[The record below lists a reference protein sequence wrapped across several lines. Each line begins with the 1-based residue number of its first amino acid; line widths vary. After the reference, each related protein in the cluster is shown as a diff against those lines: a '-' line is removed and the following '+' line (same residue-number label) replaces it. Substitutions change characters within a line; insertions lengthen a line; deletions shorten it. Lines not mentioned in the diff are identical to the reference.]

1 MDRRPLP
8 TSKFLLR
15 RSKANSG
22 RIAFAVLI
30 AAALLAGLVVW
41 TYQGQGGSVARSE
54 EWRTGIGV
62 EIYQGAHF
70 KPEPGERKAFILA
83 CLALPLACLIS
94 LKIATAIEK
103 SKHLRFCPLVAAIGS
118 GIGLYYLWIATAID
132 RGLVWATLWPFV
144 GPAICLTVVVCMVL
158 LATRRMRSRT
168 LYGVLSEVVALAACV
183 AFACY
188 EISPGWMSVYATAHL
203 EPVLFPVIQ
212 VLNGRTILVDTQS
225 VYGLFPHFLE
235 PIFRLVPLSISNFSL
250 VMAGLLLLTLFSIY
264 RFLRLATPGPLTA
277 TIAFLGYLF
286 GPFTALNAGYP
297 HYQCYPL
304 RTVFPA
310 LVLWLGARYVKRP
323 NRLRLLALSVIAGLS
338 LLWNLDTGIAC
349 VGGTL
354 ALLVGRGSIQR
365 GSWQERALIVARD
378 LGGFLLVVTGVLLC
392 AGTYLFMRSGE
403 LPRVGELVAYQSI
416 FYRDGFLMEPMQPLG
431 GWWLVV
437 VVYVW
442 AMASG
447 VARLFGLGSKRLS
460 PLYLM
465 LAVMGL
471 GIFAYYQ
478 GRSVVPN
485 LYYVAWPA
493 YLVCGLF
500 LGDLVIQSRRWFLRV
515 RSPWQWIDNATQLSQ
530 LATVAFSLCLL
541 IASAVHCRE
550 RVGMVET
557 WSDYQAEYDEYTRD
571 WYDRIRPAEQALHT
585 ADDQTPVL
593 VLSAR
598 DHLWHLFLRHPSNLT
613 NAGFNHIFRTKEF
626 DQVCRIIDQ
635 QEAACVVWDETY
647 LQVLPEIDYSFVS
660 NAEKVRL
667 LEQLRKKYR
676 IRSIA
681 AGPGDLPFSV
691 WVPNSEPTMI
701 AGSQEKGAE
710 QARSR

>member
-1 MDRRPLP
+1 M
-8 TSKFLLR
+8 
-15 RSKANSG
+15 
-22 RIAFAVLI
+22 
-30 AAALLAGLVVW
+30 LAGLVACS
-41 TYQGQGGSVARSE
+41 YQAASHAVVQSDA
-54 EWRTGIGV
+54 WRAGIGV

-70 KPEPGERKAFILA
+70 KPEPGERKAFVLA
-83 CLALPLACLIS
+83 CLALPLACLVA
-94 LKIATAIEK
+94 LKITTAVEK
-103 SKHLRFCPLVAAIGS
+103 SKYLWFCPLVAAIGS
-118 GIGLYYLWIATAID
+118 GVGLYSLWIATAVD
-132 RGLVWATLWPFV
+132 RGLLWATLWPFV
-144 GPAICLTVVVCMVL
+144 GPAIGLTVVVCMVI

-168 LYGVLSEVVALAACV
+168 LYGVLSEVVSLAAGV

-188 EISPGWMSVYATAHL
+188 EISPGWMSVYATAHM

-310 LVLWLGARYVKRP
+310 LVLWLGARYVKQASRP
-323 NRLRLLALSVIAGLS
+323 RLMALAFACGLS
-338 LLWNLDTGIAC
+338 LPWNLDTGIAC
-349 VGGTL
+349 VGGAM
-354 ALLVGRGSIQR
+354 ALLIGSGSIQR
-365 GSWQERALIVARD
+365 RSWQERALNVARD

-392 AGTYLFMRSGE
+392 AGTYLFVRSGE
-403 LPRVGELVAYQSI
+403 LPRIGELVAYQAI

-437 VVYVW
+437 VIYVW

-447 VARLFGLGSKRLS
+447 AARLLGLGSKRLS

-478 GRSVVPN
+478 GRSVAPN

-500 LGDLVIQSRRWFLRV
+500 LGELATQSRCWFVRLRN
-515 RSPWQWIDNATQLSQ
+515 PGQWIDTSFQFAQ

-541 IASAVHCRE
+541 FTSAVHCRE
-550 RVGMVET
+550 RIGTFMA
-557 WSDYQAEYDEYTRD
+557 WSDYRATYQVYKRD
-571 WYDRIRPAEQALHT
+571 WYDRVRPIEEALQET
-585 ADDQTPVL
+585 PDKPPVL

-598 DHLWHLFLRHPSNLT
+598 DHLWHLFLHHPSVLT
-613 NAGFNHIFRTKEF
+613 NAGFNHIFRADEL
-626 DQVCRIIDQ
+626 DAICGMIER
-635 QEAACVVWDETY
+635 QEISCVVWDETY
-647 LQVLPEIDYSFVS
+647 LQTPMPGIDYSYVS
-660 NAEKVRL
+660 GVEKARL
-667 LEQLRKKYR
+667 LESLRKAYR
-676 IRSIA
+676 VSTIA

-691 WVPNSEPTMI
+691 WVPNSEPTMV
-701 AGSQEKGAE
+701 AGQPELPAFDP
-710 QARSR
+710 